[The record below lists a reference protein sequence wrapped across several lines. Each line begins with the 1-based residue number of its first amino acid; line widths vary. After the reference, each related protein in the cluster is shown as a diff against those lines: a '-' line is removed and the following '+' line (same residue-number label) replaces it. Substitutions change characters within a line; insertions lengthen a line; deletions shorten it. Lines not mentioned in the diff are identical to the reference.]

1 MSALTGLECPECGQ
15 TFDAG
20 QVQTV
25 CHACDSPILARY
37 DLKRLKGELDRQTV
51 GRRPRGLWRWE
62 ELLPLR
68 EPAYRISLGEGDTP
82 LLRTRRLADDLG
94 VGDLLVKDE
103 GANPTGTFK
112 ARGMAVALSR
122 AAELGLR
129 EFVVPTAGNAGAALA
144 AYAARAGVRA
154 HVYLPD
160 DAPAV
165 NLAEMRA
172 AGADVHRVAGLIDA
186 AGREAAAEA
195 GAKGWFDVST
205 FKEPYRVEGK
215 KTLGFEL
222 AEALDWE
229 LPDVIVYPTG
239 GGTGLVGMDKAFDE
253 LEALGWIDARRPRFV
268 CVQAIGCAPVVR
280 ALERGTDRV
289 ERWEGASTRA
299 QGLRVPRPY
308 ADRLIL
314 RAVRRSRGTGVS
326 VGEDDMGQAQ
336 QDLARKEGILAGPE
350 GSAALAGLRQLTRD
364 GWIRPDERVIVF
376 NTGSGLKDL
385 V

>member
-25 CHACDSPILARY
+25 CHTCDSPILARY
-37 DLKRLKGELDRQTV
+37 DLSRLKGELDRHEV
-51 GRRPRGLWRWE
+51 AGRARGLWRWA
-62 ELLPLR
+62 ELLPLTD
-68 EPAYRISLGEGDTP
+68 PAYRIELGEGDTP
-82 LLRTRRLADDLG
+82 LLPTHRLAEELG
-94 VGDLLVKDE
+94 LGALFVKDE
-103 GANPTGTFK
+103 GVNPTGTFK

-129 EFVVPTAGNAGAALA
+129 EFVVPTAGNAGSALA
-144 AYAARAGVRA
+144 AYAARAGLRA

-165 NLAEMRA
+165 NLAEIRA
-172 AGADVHRVAGLIDA
+172 AGADVHTVAGLIDA

-195 GAKGWFDVST
+195 RTRGWFDVST

-222 AEALDWE
+222 AEALGWE
-229 LPDVIVYPTG
+229 LPDVIVYPIG
-239 GGTGLVGMDKAFDE
+239 GGTGLVGMEKAFDE
-253 LEALGWIDARRPRFV
+253 LEALGWLDARRPRFV
-268 CVQAIGCAPVVR
+268 CVQANGCAPVVR
-280 ALERGTDRV
+280 ALERGSDRV
-289 ERWEGASTRA
+289 ERWDHAATRA

-326 VGEDDMGQAQ
+326 VGEDDIRRAQ
-336 QDLARKEGILAGPE
+336 QDFARREGILAGPE
-350 GSAALAGLRQLTRD
+350 GAAALAGLRHLARA
-364 GWIRPDERVIVF
+364 GWIKPDERVVVF